1 MKLSRNLVTWG
12 KISLLMEFCR
22 RVGNSIKKV
31 GGVGKFFFFFWFF
44 CLFFVPQRWRVVS
57 VIRKSPIL
65 FLIQRYGQLGW
76 YKSKILLHTGTTD
89 KMPLFRLGLVVTC
102 FWALLQW
109 VDSEHVRITLRPG
122 QYFAPSPPPFG
133 NSY

>member
-1 MKLSRNLVTWG
+1 M
-12 KISLLMEFCR
+12 
-22 RVGNSIKKV
+22 
-31 GGVGKFFFFFWFF
+31 
-44 CLFFVPQRWRVVS
+44 VS

-89 KMPLFRLGLVVTC
+89 KDAIIQAGPGSNMFLGFAAKGRFGTC
-102 FWALLQW
+102 A
-109 VDSEHVRITLRPG
+109 H
-122 QYFAPSPPPFG
+122 YFAAGTVFRPFPPPFG